1 MKTRFSSST
10 TRERVARFDTLTC
23 VLALIA
29 TLVSPASAVSTS
41 SACICPTSGTSAC
54 TILNLIPADASS
66 TCDSTLLD
74 SDGFLDENIIIDGNT
89 FVRSIDLRGLRR
101 LGGELV
107 LRDSR
112 FVTKL
117 EAVELVETTG
127 GVRIEGATGADD
139 FTQTI
144 EMPMLRIVGGSF
156 AVVGQTHVSF
166 TALDVSSLESV
177 NGYFNVSGNSNLK
190 ALNVTSLR
198 TVTGGELKIFD
209 NHAALA
215 VRANCGVEAE
225 GLVNGVVTDLNA
237 RASSTFTHDSV
248 SYCSLCTLDYA
259 YSWDNDLSRSVYGAT
274 LGSSTLRAFN
284 SSYSCGSNLD
294 ADGFLNENL
303 TLIVERNYDL
313 TYDLSALKHI
323 AGDLEIIYRGD
334 SSDDYAPLTSSQCDT
349 TSTPTVSSWLGDPR
363 NVSVNIQNL
372 ERVDGALK
380 VRTQAD
386 ETCTRRLVCTSN
398 IPRPRTNHVY
408 FFTRTTLAVV
418 PALLGFDDR

>member
-1 MKTRFSSST
+1 MT
-10 TRERVARFDTLTC
+10 TISPPMTPRGARFGTLMR
-23 VLALIA
+23 VLALVA
-29 TLVSPASAVSTS
+29 TLVSPVSALSAS
-41 SACICPTSGTSAC
+41 SACACPSSETSAC
-54 TILNLIPADASS
+54 TIATLIPADVTS
-66 TCDSTLLD
+66 TCDPSTLD
-74 SDGFLDENIIIDGNT
+74 SDGFLDENVIVDGNT
-89 FVRSIDLRGLRR
+89 FVRSINLSGLRR

-107 LRDSR
+107 FRESR
-112 FVTKL
+112 FVTKFEAL
-117 EAVELVETTG
+117 ELTETG
-127 GVRIEGATGADD
+127 GDVRIEGATGADD
-139 FTQTI
+139 FTQNI
-144 EMPMLRIVGGSF
+144 ELPMLRVVGGSF

-177 NGYFNVSGNSNLK
+177 NGFFNVSRNSNLK
-190 ALNVTSLR
+190 SLNITSLR
-198 TVTGGELKIFD
+198 TVTGGELQIND
-209 NHAALA
+209 NHAELA

-248 SYCSLCTLDYA
+248 SYCSLCTLDHAYMGWDYA
-259 YSWDNDLSRSVYGAT
+259 LSRDVYGAT

-284 SSYSCGSNLD
+284 SSYSCSSNLD

-334 SSDDYAPLTSSQCDT
+334 SSDYAPLTSSQCNT

-386 ETCTRRLVCTSN
+386 ETRTRRRICTSN
-398 IPRPRTNHVY
+398 IPKPRTNHVRI
-408 FFTRTTLAVV
+408 FFHSNNTRSCPRASRL
-418 PALLGFDDR
+418 

>member
-1 MKTRFSSST
+1 MT
-10 TRERVARFDTLTC
+10 TISPPMTPRGARFGTLMR
-23 VLALIA
+23 VLALVA
-29 TLVSPASAVSTS
+29 TLVSPVSALSAS
-41 SACICPTSGTSAC
+41 SACACPSSETSAC
-54 TILNLIPADASS
+54 TIATLIPADVTS
-66 TCDSTLLD
+66 TCDPSTLD
-74 SDGFLDENIIIDGNT
+74 SDGFLDENVIVDGNT
-89 FVRSIDLRGLRR
+89 FVRSINLSGLRR

-107 LRDSR
+107 FRESR
-112 FVTKL
+112 FVTKFEAL
-117 EAVELVETTG
+117 ELTETG
-127 GVRIEGATGADD
+127 GDVRIEGATGADD
-139 FTQTI
+139 FTQNI
-144 EMPMLRIVGGSF
+144 ELPMLRVVGGSF

-166 TALDVSSLESV
+166 TALDVSSLETV

-190 ALNVTSLR
+190 ALTVTNLR

-225 GLVNGVVTDLNA
+225 GLVNGVVTDLSA
-237 RASSTFTHDSV
+237 RASSTFAHDSV
-248 SYCSLCTLDYA
+248 SYCSLCTLDYENMG
-259 YSWDNDLSRSVYGAT
+259 WDYALSRDVYGAT

-284 SSYSCGSNLD
+284 SSYSCSSNLD

-334 SSDDYAPLTSSQCDT
+334 SSDDAPLTSSQCDT
-349 TSTPTVSSWLGDPR
+349 TSTPTVSSWLSDPR

-386 ETCTRRLVCTSN
+386 ETRTRRRVCTSN
-398 IPRPRTNHVY
+398 IP
-408 FFTRTTLAVV
+408 
-418 PALLGFDDR
+418 